1 MALPPVDLG
10 PWLSPERIVDLP
22 GSPDRRQAVA
32 LLADA
37 TCIGLPSDTADL
49 FHEAVQQRELVG
61 TTAIGGGVAIP
72 HARLRG
78 LDACRITIGRCPA
91 GIDFA
96 APDRLPVR
104 LLVMLATR
112 DSDHLEHLRLLAT
125 LASLLRDGGA
135 TRRVLGASGPLAIL
149 DALRNG

>member
-10 PWLSPERIVDLP
+10 PWLSPDRVLDIA
-22 GSPDRRQAVA
+22 GSPDRHQAVA
-32 LLADA
+32 LLAEA
-37 TCIGLPSDTADL
+37 ACTGFPREIHDL
-49 FHEAVQQRELVG
+49 FIEAVHQREQVG
-61 TTAIGGGVAIP
+61 STAIGGGVAIP

-78 LDACRITIGRCPA
+78 LDACRIAIGRCPA

-96 APDRLPVR
+96 APDRQPVH

-125 LASLLRDGGA
+125 LAALLRQEA
-135 TRRVLGASGPLAIL
+135 AVRRVLDASGPMAVLA
-149 DALRNG
+149 ALRPA